1 MDYWEWVTAIM
12 VVLVVANLIRMNMWL
27 TLMSQHVQFLYDE
40 KKKEQEFADD
50 IVKQIRAHH
59 ENMLSKPVDNSAAIK
74 EWDESLVADFLSISS
89 MRFISDGVG
98 ITLFGRFSSDFAL
111 RHSGRSLERE
121 KYAVYRSGT

>member
-40 KKKEQEFADD
+40 KKKEQDFADD

-59 ENMLSKPVDNSAAIK
+59 ENMVRKPVDNSAAIK
-74 EWDESLVADFLSISS
+74 EWDES
-89 MRFISDGVG
+89 
-98 ITLFGRFSSDFAL
+98 
-111 RHSGRSLERE
+111 
-121 KYAVYRSGT
+121 